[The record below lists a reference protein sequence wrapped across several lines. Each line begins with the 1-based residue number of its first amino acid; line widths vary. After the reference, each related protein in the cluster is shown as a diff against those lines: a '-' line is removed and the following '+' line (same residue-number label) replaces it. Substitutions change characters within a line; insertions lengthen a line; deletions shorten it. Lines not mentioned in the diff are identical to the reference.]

1 MNILLEVSI
10 NHISNSFCL
19 LLTFTTF
26 VCSRGAFVYIYLLFV
41 FSICLPWLSICI
53 LYLVFVSLPILFVF
67 TFLCHDASYTS
78 ISYFAC
84 ICSLCLLGCWTNRPT
99 SSLVLLYLYLFL
111 LLSVFLE
118 PICIQYSCF
127 SIFLYFVFYSVL
139 HSLSDQLLN
148 QSANQLAGFIAQ
160 QFVLNQ
166 KPNNGLLGGFQWFSM
181 I

>member
-84 ICSLCLLGCWTNRPT
+84 ICSLCLISCWTNRPT
-99 SSLVLLYLYLFL
+99 SSLVLVYLYLFL
-111 LLSVFLE
+111 LLSVFLAHL
-118 PICIQYSCF
+118 Y
-127 SIFLYFVFYSVL
+127 SIFLLLYLFVFCIL
-139 HSLSDQLLN
+139 FGFALFGC
-148 QSANQLAGFIAQ
+148 SAVEPTGRPAGWFYCATIC
-160 QFVLNQ
+160 F
-166 KPNNGLLGGFQWFSM
+166 KPKTKQWTFEWFSM